1 MRLAD
6 LGGALSLLIF
16 VNRRPHE
23 GWQTEKLMLRSP
35 RAEPLKGL

>member
-1 MRLAD
+1 V
-6 LGGALSLLIF
+6 LICPR